1 MSSFMQ
7 YTILAAIIIG
17 SVLSQLLPYFRKVSE
32 GKVSSFDFKY
42 AYNLGVAA
50 LWSSLLAIPFYTT
63 WSVPEGDGFIVH
75 LLALLFG
82 YGGNK
87 LQAEGMKYYKLISGS
102 NVKAVAESKE

>member
-1 MSSFMQ
+1 MQ
-7 YTILAAIIIG
+7 YTILATIIIG

-32 GKVSSFDFKY
+32 GKINSFDFKY

-50 LWSSLLAIPFYTT
+50 LWSSLLAIP
-63 WSVPEGDGFIVH
+63 FIVH

-87 LQAEGMKYYKLISGS
+87 LQAEGMKYYKLFTAA
-102 NVKAVAESKE
+102 NVKEALEQQ

>member
-1 MSSFMQ
+1 MQ

-32 GKVSSFDFKY
+32 GKVSSFDLKY

-63 WSVPEGDGFIVH
+63 WSVPEGDAFIVH

-87 LQAEGMKYYKLISGS
+87 LQAEGMKYYKLFTAA
-102 NVKAVAESKE
+102 NVKEALEQQ

>member
-1 MSSFMQ
+1 MQ

-32 GKVSSFDFKY
+32 GKVNSFDFKY

-63 WSVPEGDGFIVH
+63 WSVPEGDAFIVH

-87 LQAEGMKYYKLISGS
+87 LQAEGMKYYKLFTAA
-102 NVKAVAESKE
+102 NVKEALEQQ

>member
-1 MSSFMQ
+1 MQ
-7 YTILAAIIIG
+7 YTILAAIIAG

-32 GKVSSFDFKY
+32 GKINSFDFKY

-63 WSVPEGDGFIVH
+63 WSVPEGDAFIVH

-87 LQAEGMKYYKLISGS
+87 LQAEGMKYYKLFTAA
-102 NVKAVAESKE
+102 NVKEALEQQ